1 MSGSP
6 FDLTGPL
13 PRRTTLLEASA
24 GTGKTY
30 AIAALAARYLA
41 EDGLD
46 AGQLLLIT
54 FGRHATGELRS
65 RVFERLTSTVRA
77 LDEVLAGGGLPDPT
91 DAVAAHL
98 ASWDVD
104 LHRSRLA
111 DAVARFN
118 ELTILTTHSF
128 CQAML
133 HELGILGDWDP
144 AEEVGAD
151 PMDLV
156 RQCAADTYLRLHRTD
171 PQPPLLPQA
180 ALRIGEAACTT
191 TLDLLPPEGPHHHFA
206 QAVRGLYE
214 ERKAA
219 EGVCT
224 YNDVITR
231 LLRLTRADGSGEAV
245 VAELRRRFS
254 VVLIDEFQDTDPEQW
269 AIVEQAFVSEGRA
282 TILIGD
288 PKQSIYA
295 FRGADL
301 QSYLDAKEAADVH
314 TLAVNRR
321 SDKALVDGVLELFEG
336 VSLGHESVAVGPV
349 TAHEHEPR
357 LQLPG
362 PHRLWLRTAT
372 PRQLGPQP
380 AAAAIDQDLV
390 VTVQNLVSRAEF
402 TRRAEPRVRYSDI
415 AILVRRGA
423 RARELRAVLEGA
435 GIPAVLTG
443 SQSVWTQPAARD
455 WAALLTAMSDPAQ
468 ATIRLAALTALLGSR
483 LGALLDPA
491 SSEPARVS
499 TLVRTLGLRFTEGG
513 ISSVLS
519 HLRTAEGLDERL
531 LAEPDG
537 ERELADLLHVAEL
550 LDAGGATSLSGLL
563 AVLDERAADEDSG
576 DAIRV
581 ASDEEAVRVM
591 TIHAAKGLEFPIV
604 LLPETDGVKAVRS
617 KPFTLVHEGRRHLYV
632 GPVPR
637 YDDPLARTLDDQ
649 SLTEEL
655 RLLYVG
661 FTRAQHFC
669 VAWHVETSGK
679 QRGGPLGTLLRA
691 WERRRRGA
699 VTGTA
704 VSRTEMDP
712 QIPPPKPSPPA
723 PRSAPALELA
733 VLARDID
740 TTWRRTSYSGLTQGL
755 HEQAAAHVLTD
766 EATVVD
772 VALPIPAGHALAAP
786 SPMTGLPAGAAFGT
800 LAHEALERL
809 AWAPDSLESSA
820 AAVVAELGPQH
831 ALDPVLHDTLS
842 AALVAV
848 CRTPLLPLSAA
859 ALTDIPTAQRLPEL
873 DFDLPL
879 ADRGAPATLRMLAD
893 LMAAHLPSSD
903 PLVEYPQR
911 LRSSDAAD
919 SVLNGFLTGS
929 IDAVLQLAD
938 GRFLVVDY
946 KTNRL
951 APAGEAE
958 VTVGHYV
965 APAMAEAMMQ
975 AHYPLQAILYC
986 VALHRYLSTR
996 LPGYAPERHLGGV
1009 GYLFVRGM
1017 AGPTT
1022 PVVEGTAC
1030 GVMAWR
1036 PAADLV
1042 VAASELLGGT
1052 HA

>member
-1 MSGSP
+1 MSRSP
-6 FDLTGPL
+6 FDLTGQL

-46 AGQLLLIT
+46 PGQLLLIT

-65 RVFERLTSTVRA
+65 RVFERLTGTVRA
-77 LDEVLAGGGLPDPT
+77 LDQVLSGDRRPDQL
-91 DAVAAHL
+91 DSVAAHL
-98 ASWDVD
+98 ASRDVG

-118 ELTILTTHSF
+118 ELAILTTHSF

-144 AEEVGAD
+144 AEKLGPD

-156 RQCAADTYLRLHRTD
+156 RQCAADTYLRLHRKD
-171 PQPPLLPQA
+171 PQPPLPPKA

-191 TLDLLPPEGPHHHFA
+191 TLDLLPPAGPHHHFA
-206 QAVRGLYE
+206 RQVRGLYE
-214 ERKAA
+214 ERKAT

-231 LLRLTRADGSGEAV
+231 LLRLIRADGSGEAV

-269 AIVEQAFVSEGRA
+269 AIVEQAFVSDGRT

-301 QSYLDAKEAADVH
+301 QSYLDAKDAADVH
-314 TLAVNRR
+314 TLAANRR
-321 SDKALVDGVLELFEG
+321 SDRALVEGVLELFQG
-336 VSLGHESVAVGPV
+336 VNLGHESVTVDPV
-349 TAHEHEPR
+349 TAHQSASR

-372 PRQLGPQP
+372 PRQLGSRSPRS
-380 AAAAIDQDLV
+380 AIDHDLV
-390 VTVQNLVSRAEF
+390 VTVQNLVSRGQF
-402 TRRAEPRVRYSDI
+402 TGRAEPRVRYCDI
-415 AILVRRGA
+415 AILVRRGS
-423 RARELRAVLEGA
+423 RARELRSMLADA

-455 WAALLTAMSDPAQ
+455 WTTLLTAMSDPVQ
-468 ATIRLAALTALLGSR
+468 STIRLAALTALIGSNLGE
-483 LGALLDPA
+483 LLDPA

-513 ISSVLS
+513 ISSVIN
-519 HLRTAEGLDERL
+519 HLRTAEGLEERL

-550 LDAGGATSLSGLL
+550 LDAGGERTLSGLL

-581 ASDEEAVRVM
+581 ASDEESVRVM
-591 TIHAAKGLEFPIV
+591 TIHAAKGLEFPVV
-604 LLPETDGVKAVRS
+604 LLPETDGVKAGRS

-637 YDDPLARTLDDQ
+637 FDDPLMRTLEEQ

-669 VAWHVETSGK
+669 VAWHVEASGQ
-679 QRGGPLGTLLRA
+679 QRGGPLGTLIRA
-691 WERRRRGA
+691 WEKRRRGA
-699 VTGTA
+699 VPLTS
-704 VSRTEMDP
+704 VSRTDIDP
-712 QIPPPKPSPPA
+712 HPATPSPP
-723 PRSAPALELA
+723 PHRSAPPLKLESLG
-733 VLARDID
+733 RDVD

-755 HEQAAAHVLTD
+755 HEQTAAHVLAD
-766 EATVVD
+766 EGAVVE
-772 VALPIPAGHALAAP
+772 VALPTPAGQALAAV

-800 LAHEALERL
+800 LVHAALEL
-809 AWAPDSLESSA
+809 LDWAPDSLESSA
-820 AAVVAELGPQH
+820 AAAVAELAPQY
-831 ALDPVLHDTLS
+831 ALDPLLHERLS

-848 CRTPLLPLSAA
+848 CRTPLLPLSSA
-859 ALTDIPTAQRLPEL
+859 ALTDIPTAHRLPEL

-879 ADRGAPATLRMLAD
+879 ADRGAPATLRVLAD

-903 PLVEYPQR
+903 PLVKYPQR
-911 LRSSDAAD
+911 LRSSEAAD

-929 IDAVLQLAD
+929 IDAVLRLAD

-951 APAGEAE
+951 ARAGEAE
-958 VTVGHYV
+958 VTLGHYV

-996 LPGYAPERHLGGV
+996 LPGYAPEQHLGGV

-1022 PVVEGTAC
+1022 PVVDGTAC
-1030 GVMAWR
+1030 GVMAWQ
-1036 PAADLV
+1036 PSAALV
-1042 VAASELLGGT
+1042 VAASELLGGIC
-1052 HA
+1052 A